1 MEVPVKPRRPP
12 SPPLI
17 GIVFSAS
24 FFVFCF
30 ERDPHGLFLRLFQ
43 KAKLLLSFYLSDAEL
58 LEIRSFLI
66 SPANVPR
73 TFLATLELGRG

>member
-1 MEVPVKPRRPP
+1 VPVKPRRPP

-17 GIVFSAS
+17 GIVFPTS

-43 KAKLLLSFYLSDAEL
+43 KAEL
-58 LEIRSFLI
+58 LRFVMEDRHETRKS
-66 SPANVPR
+66 
-73 TFLATLELGRG
+73 G